1 MFLTRDDIKKMFV
14 ESSKIL
20 KENCEEFSK
29 IDSKF
34 GDGDHGITINKIADF
49 ILKETAEW
57 EDNTSIKDFIDNLGT
72 GIMGVNGGS
81 AGPLW
86 GTMIS
91 GLAIPLEDE
100 NEITIDM
107 VKEMFKSSLS
117 EMQDIT
123 TAKVGDKTMMD
134 TLIPAVGAIE
144 NAQVESFKELFKLA
158 AVAAEQGAEDT
169 KKYVSK
175 FGRAKSYKEET
186 LGYRDAGATS
196 LACLFKGLE
205 KSFE

>member
-1 MFLTRDDIKKMFV
+1 MFLTRDDIKRILIG
-14 ESSKIL
+14 SSKIL

-34 GDGDHGITINKIADF
+34 GDGDHGITINKIADL
-49 ILKETAEW
+49 IIKECENWGDEVT
-57 EDNTSIKDFIDNLGT
+57 IKDFIDDLGT

-91 GLAIPLEDE
+91 GLAIPLN
-100 NEITIDM
+100 NERELSVEM

-134 TLIPAVGAIE
+134 TLIPAVKAIE
-144 NAQVESFKELFKLA
+144 NAQVDNFKELFEIGAK
-158 AVAAEQGAEDT
+158 AAEQGAEDT
-169 KKYVSK
+169 KNYVSK

-186 LGYRDAGATS
+186 LGHKDAGATS
-196 LACLFKGLE
+196 LACLFRGIE
-205 KSFE
+205 KSF